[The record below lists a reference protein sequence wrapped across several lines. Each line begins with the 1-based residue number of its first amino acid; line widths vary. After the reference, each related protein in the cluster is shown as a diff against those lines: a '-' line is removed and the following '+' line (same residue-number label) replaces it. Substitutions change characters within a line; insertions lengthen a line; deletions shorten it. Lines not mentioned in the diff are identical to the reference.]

1 MLNLNAVVLEYDNL
15 EIMLIGKEYWFM
27 NQKFKIID
35 SHAHYDDEAFNED
48 RESLLNE
55 INQNGVIGIL
65 NCASSYDSLKT
76 TDQLTKDHNFIF
88 GALGIHPE
96 NANEMKGDT
105 LDEIKSYI
113 KNNDK
118 IVAIGEI
125 GLDYYWDENP
135 PKDIQKDVFRSHM
148 NLAKQ
153 LNYPVV
159 IHDRDA
165 HQDTL
170 EIIKEFPEV
179 TGVVHCFS
187 GSVEFAKECVKL
199 GYYIGI
205 TGVVTFKNAKKV
217 VEVVREIPLEKI
229 LVETDCPYM
238 APEPNRGK
246 RNKSDYIEYIITK
259 IAEIKN
265 IDPYE
270 ANLRFNENFFRL
282 IRKEK

>member
-1 MLNLNAVVLEYDNL
+1 MEKV
-15 EIMLIGKEYWFM
+15 
-27 NQKFKIID
+27 FKIID
-35 SHAHYDDEAFNED
+35 SHAHYDDESFDED
-48 RESLLNE
+48 RDTVLKE
-55 INQNGVIGIL
+55 IRENGVIQVL
-65 NCASSYDSLKT
+65 NCAASYDSLKT
-76 TDQLTKDHNFIF
+76 TDELTKKYDFIY

-96 NANEMKGDT
+96 NANEMKEDT
-105 LDEIKSYI
+105 LHEIKEYI
-113 KNNDK
+113 KNNKK

-135 PKDIQKDVFRSHM
+135 PKEVQKEIFRKHM
-148 NLAKQ
+148 NLAKE
-153 LNYPVV
+153 LNMPVV

-187 GSVEFAKECVKL
+187 GSVEFAKECIRL
-199 GYYIGI
+199 GYYIGF

-217 VEVVREIPLEKI
+217 VEVAKEIPLDRM

-246 RNKSDYIEYIITK
+246 RNKSDYIEYIIK
-259 IAEIKN
+259 RIAEIKN

-270 ANLRFNENFFRL
+270 ANMAFNNNFYNL
-282 IRKEK
+282 IKLPK

>member
-1 MLNLNAVVLEYDNL
+1 MLNLKAVVLEYDNL
-15 EIMLIGKEYWFM
+15 EIMLIGKEYLFM

-55 INQNGVIGIL
+55 INENGVIGIL

-76 TDQLTKDHNFIF
+76 TDQLTKDHDFIF

-105 LDEIKSYI
+105 LDEIKAYI

-148 NLAKQ
+148 NLAKE

-187 GSVEFAKECVKL
+187 GSVEFAKECIKL